1 MKLSYPL
8 YHLYKCTKKNKSGY
22 NYLPFCREQENVC
35 RWKTTFL
42 NYQEEAQQPKTLNS
56 LQGRNISYKP
66 CQTANLLQS
75 ELKLH
80 EHSKD
85 TTISKGKG
93 RRSVT
98 WGKKKGF
105 QISLVPAGMNH
116 PGLTRSQSYCAM
128 LSMVFIILL
137 EITGFLS
144 PFQALRKGSNPQGL
158 HSQCKGC
165 IFLQ

>member
-1 MKLSYPL
+1 MEISHAQGHRDPELCAEQGSASKAEFSVSKSGMLVILMKLSYPL

-22 NYLPFCREQENVC
+22 NYLPFCGEQENVC

-85 TTISKGKG
+85 TAISKGKG

-98 WGKKKGF
+98 
-105 QISLVPAGMNH
+105 
-116 PGLTRSQSYCAM
+116 
-128 LSMVFIILL
+128 
-137 EITGFLS
+137 
-144 PFQALRKGSNPQGL
+144 
-158 HSQCKGC
+158 
-165 IFLQ
+165 